1 MGSRGPQPTPT
12 SILNLRGSWRGKTR
26 NGEPRPDSGLPETPE
41 HLTNPQKQ
49 VWNQLCGMLDAM
61 GVLTVVDGF
70 QIERYAVYLVR
81 WRLIESASLKFATD
95 ENTLSV
101 ALLKDESRTIVRNLW
116 RESHLLDAALK
127 QIESQFGLSPA
138 SRTRISAKDEE
149 FTEEDNFLRPVG

>member
-12 SILNLRGSWRGKTR
+12 SILNLRGSWRGKAR
-26 NGEPRPDSGLPETPE
+26 KGEPRPEEGSPDTPK
-41 HLTNPQKQ
+41 HLTKVQKQ
-49 VWNQLCGMLDAM
+49 VWTKLCDMLDAM
-61 GVLTVVDGF
+61 GLLTTADGW
-70 QIERYAVYLVR
+70 QLERYAVYLVR

-95 ENTLSV
+95 ENTLSA

-149 FTEEDNFLRPVG
+149 FTEEDSFLRPVG